1 MAGATEVQYLVL
13 PDSTRPY
20 LLARVRWPDVAQ
32 AISAACPEWQ
42 EDPGLFDLPYDPAG
56 VKVTPYQAAA
66 IAASWGARLPSG
78 ATVEKL
84 GPTLVRRMPAN
95 WSELSPAEK
104 RAWSLEL
111 VTRSR
116 RASARQDGARL
127 RGAHS
132 GRRRH
137 RSLLW
142 AFRHPFRRPELAPEA
157 RSAEPAGAPLHTLAR
172 AENRAQV
179 IGPMTINLTGTTEVV
194 STHRGL
200 ALVSM
205 EDGNSSEPDGS

>member
-142 AFRHPFRRPELAPEA
+142 PSGTRSGGPSSRRRPGPQSLPERLSTRSPGRRTAP
-157 RSAEPAGAPLHTLAR
+157 R
-172 AENRAQV
+172 
-179 IGPMTINLTGTTEVV
+179 
-194 STHRGL
+194 
-200 ALVSM
+200 
-205 EDGNSSEPDGS
+205 